1 MSMMSA
7 TAPRRITALRLIL
20 ALDGIVVLVIGA
32 AILADPPGFHAAYGT
47 VLPDS
52 ASLLSE
58 LRAPATALLGFGML
72 MLAGAVRPALS
83 DTAALTA
90 TVLYLGYG
98 LGRVLGVSLDGM
110 PDGAILAAAGVELA
124 LGLVTLALW
133 RRG

>member
-1 MSMMSA
+1 MSVMDA

-32 AILADPPGFHAAYGT
+32 AILADPVGFHAAYGT
-47 VLPDS
+47 VLPD
-52 ASLLSE
+52 APSLLSE
-58 LRAPATALLGFGML
+58 VRAPAMALLGFGLVML
-72 MLAGAVRPALS
+72 SGAVRPALGG
-83 DTAALTA
+83 TAALTA

-98 LGRVLGVSLDGM
+98 LGRVLGVVLDGM
-110 PDGAILAAAGVELA
+110 PDGAILAAGGIELA